1 MSDWHLEL
9 QMLAQFHFIR
19 PLWLLTLIPLAI
31 VLMLRW
37 RRDDVQQ
44 RLVFFPNHLR
54 SALTLN
60 QGGWRSQLPLKI
72 LMLLLLLAVIICAG
86 PTWEREASPFGEDD
100 AALMVLLDSS
110 ESMKQQDV
118 APDRLS
124 RAKHK
129 ILDLIAARSGGKT
142 GLMVFAGSAHVAM
155 PVTSDAKVLQPYLE
169 AISPEVMPL
178 SGKAA
183 QTALSQLAEQLPANA
198 GNSVLLL
205 TDGVD
210 QLTIDAFE
218 RYFTEQFEHPPYQLL
233 ILAIGDPDVQ
243 SQVPVDVDSLANL
256 ADSTGGSL
264 YRMTID
270 DSDIQALERKIERFS
285 MLNNDSSMPWLDEGY
300 WLLWPLALLSL
311 LWFRRGWLVKWN
323 LVLALTLPS
332 IAPQQAY
339 AEITVSKAAT
349 ETQVTQ
355 VSFAER
361 SWQWWLDLWLTPD
374 QQGALWFNKGEF
386 AKAAAAYHSVLNKG
400 IAYYYGGEYKLA
412 HSAFMQVQTDLGAY
426 YAASALARQREYI
439 AARKLLRTLA
449 KKQDIAPDLKADI
462 EHNLKVIQGLIDEIN
477 QASASQANSMGDQET
492 SIELPDDQPQTAEG
506 ADEQTS
512 QDKMQ
517 SQNLTAEQML
527 GDPKLAE
534 VWLKRVEANPEQFLR
549 AKFQLQ
555 NLQPKGAQSTDNAKG
570 GLQP

>member
-54 SALTLN
+54 NALTLN

-270 DSDIQALERKIERFS
+270 DADIQALERKIERFS

-311 LWFRRGWLVKWN
+311 LWFRRGWLVKWS

-349 ETQVTQ
+349 EPQVTQ

-374 QQGALWFNKGEF
+374 QQGALWFNRGEF

-449 KKQDIAPDLKADI
+449 KKQDITPELKADI

-492 SIELPDDQPQTAEG
+492 SIELLDDQPQTAEG

-555 NLQPKGAQSTDNAKG
+555 NLQPKDAQSTDNAKG